1 VGECVH
7 EIGVRWR
14 SGANYKAFCDVL
26 WLLPGGTLHFKREKN
41 MPRYEYRVLNPVP
54 AAEKAF
60 LDWIDELDREFM
72 NRDPEHRSEVVR
84 DALHQLYLGRPYA
97 APGGA
102 VAEQVPVYC
111 FDPRNTTLEPEYYG
125 DVDAAKYAE
134 RKPLIWFWMMYDRS
148 PVGLNHWL
156 GFRVRAMLAR
166 YIFKHCG
173 QNVKI
178 FHNVEFSFGYNLT
191 VEDNCTIHKYV
202 LLDDRGEIM
211 IHEGSSISDYANI
224 YSHSHDLNDGML
236 VDNHKTEIG
245 PRARV
250 TYHATV
256 LSGVN
261 VGEHGIVGSVGVASK
276 NVAPYHV
283 VGGIP
288 AKPIKVKSIAPEEL
302 QRALEK
308 K

>member
-1 VGECVH
+1 
-7 EIGVRWR
+7 
-14 SGANYKAFCDVL
+14 
-26 WLLPGGTLHFKREKN
+26 
-41 MPRYEYRVLNPVP
+41 MQRYEYRVLNPVP

-60 LDWIDELDREFM
+60 LKWIDELDREFM
-72 NRDPEHRSEVVR
+72 NRDPEHRSDVVR
-84 DALHQLYLGRPYA
+84 NALHQLYLGRPYA
-97 APGGA
+97 APVGA
-102 VAEQVPVYC
+102 AAEQVLVHS
-111 FDPRNTTLEPEYYG
+111 FDPRNATLEPEYYG
-125 DVDAAKYAE
+125 DVDVVKYAE

-156 GFRVRAMLAR
+156 GYRVRAMLAR
-166 YIFKHCG
+166 HIFKHCG
-173 QNVKI
+173 NNVKI

-202 LLDDRGEIM
+202 LLDDRGEII
-211 IHEGSSISDYANI
+211 IHEGCSISDYANV

-236 VDNHKTEIG
+236 VENHKTEIG

-256 LSGVN
+256 LSGVK
-261 VGEHGIVGSVGVASK
+261 VGEHGIVGSMGVASK
-276 NVAPYHV
+276 DVAPYHI